1 MSQEALTAALRA
13 ARALSVLDKAREMLL
28 DAPALEP
35 ATVEFPVA
43 RTWPGES
50 AAPMLS
56 HARLTERV
64 LALPGGRCGRL
75 PCMITDSVLDI
86 LIYVF
91 DRYMLNE
98 TPDVP
103 ERERLAQ
110 DLERIGFAPANV
122 ERALDWLADLAFGH
136 EQAAD
141 CTRAETSAGVRVFSD
156 SELARLSTECRGLL
170 LRLESARVL
179 TPQQREIVIERMLAL
194 DADEPDTEQ
203 LKWVVLMVLSSQPG
217 QELAVER
224 LGGLITDA
232 RLSAPH

>member
-1 MSQEALTAALRA
+1 
-13 ARALSVLDKAREMLL
+13 
-28 DAPALEP
+28 
-35 ATVEFPVA
+35 
-43 RTWPGES
+43 
-50 AAPMLS
+50 
-56 HARLTERV
+56 
-64 LALPGGRCGRL
+64 
-75 PCMITDSVLDI
+75 MITDSVLDI

-91 DRYMLNE
+91 DRYMLHE

-103 ERERLAQ
+103 ERERLAR
-110 DLERIGFAPANV
+110 DLERVGFAPANV

-141 CTRAETSAGVRVFSD
+141 TAHADASAGVRVFSD